1 MITEQEIEQ
10 LAKEYVKER
19 YNNANPALKEILL
32 EDFKLIYARAFLDC
46 LNKIKNEYK
55 T

>member
-19 YNNANPALKEILL
+19 YENANPALKEILL

>member
-19 YNNANPALKEILL
+19 YSNANPALKEILL

>member
-10 LAKEYVKER
+10 LAKEYVKEK

>member
-1 MITEQEIEQ
+1 MITEEQIEQ

-19 YNNANPALKEILL
+19 YDNANPALKEILL
-32 EDFKLIYARAFLDC
+32 QEYKVIYARAFVDC
-46 LNKIKNEYK
+46 LNKVKDEYK